1 MILIEWLQFIL
12 GVSFLLAGLG
22 VFTVQVFGVFK
33 FDYVLNR
40 MHAAAMGDTLGI
52 GISLV
57 GLIILSGWNFA
68 SLKMALIIIFLWN
81 ASPVSSHLIARL
93 EATTNPHLERC
104 CEMEEGITEHFWD
117 EDQREIIYA
126 DRDKADRNKT
136 DRAQIDRSKT
146 DRDKADQAQT
156 DRGKTDQH
164 KVDPVKSNRDKAREE
179 S

>member
-1 MILIEWLQFIL
+1 MILMEWLQFVL

-22 VFTVQVFGVFK
+22 VFAVQVFGVFK

-68 SLKMALIIIFLWN
+68 SLKMALIIVFLWN

-104 CEMEEGITEHFWD
+104 CELEEGIMEHLWD

-126 DRDKADRNKT
+126 DQGKT
-136 DRAQIDRSKT
+136 DQDKT
-146 DRDKADQAQT
+146 T
-156 DRGKTDQH
+156 RGKTD
-164 KVDPVKSNRDKAREE
+164 PNKSNRDKTREE

>member
-104 CEMEEGITEHFWD
+104 CEMEEGITEHLWD

-126 DRDKADRNKT
+126 DRAKT
-136 DRAQIDRSKT
+136 DQAQT
-146 DRDKADQAQT
+146 DQDKADQAQT

-164 KVDPVKSNRDKAREE
+164 KADPVKSNRDKAREE